1 MHKTYQIDPS
11 RPVPQQVR
19 EIMEDYEHHFIAHK
33 KWIRTGLLNRY
44 SMVTHTTSG
53 VPVVDQITLGL
64 RRAPRWGFNRLSVH
78 HQFVL
83 ASSESE
89 FLSLVDQAVAS
100 WHLDDG
106 MEMVDRG
113 MVLVPFEKDGSARW
127 AGFVQV
133 VLRDN
138 SL

>member
-1 MHKTYQIDPS
+1 MHKTYQIDPN
-11 RPVPQQVR
+11 RPVVEQVR
-19 EIMEDYEHHFIAHK
+19 EMMEDYERQFITHK
-33 KWIRTGLLNRY
+33 TWLRTGLLNRC
-44 SMVTHTTSG
+44 SVVTHTTSG
-53 VPVVDQITLGL
+53 VPVVDQVTLGL
-64 RRAPRWGFNRLSVH
+64 RHAPRWGFDRLSVH

-100 WHLDDG
+100 WYLDDG
-106 MEMVDRG
+106 MEMVDWG
-113 MVLVPFEKDGSARW
+113 MVLVPFEQNGSARW